1 MRIMWTIL
9 ITLFYKNENGIYRLG
24 MGVIEIDLSTCPS
37 CPRLPMLFAPA
48 FFLAQGARMLH
59 G

>member
-1 MRIMWTIL
+1 MWTIL